1 MWWGDPNMTPITD
14 SVEIETLHNR
24 PLFFKTENECQKH
37 INNNL
42 EALKGFGKR
51 VYPTANAVKAIYC
64 IERERT

>member
-1 MWWGDPNMTPITD
+1 MWWGDPNIAPKTD

-24 PLFFKTENECQKH
+24 PLFFKTEKECHKH

-42 EALKGFGKR
+42 DAIKKFGR
-51 VYPTANAVKAIYC
+51 SVYPTANAVKAIYC